1 MTTLE
6 STLTIALMSA
16 LGLGTMELYQIVEA
30 KGLAYNEA
38 VKIQTQCY
46 KDKDFKCESA
56 INKFKEIA
64 KAENSLLVSVKTST

>member
-6 STLTIALMSA
+6 STLAITFASA
-16 LGLGTMELYQIVEA
+16 LSLGVLELYQIVEA

-56 INKFKEIA
+56 IKKFKEI
-64 KAENSLLVSVKTST
+64 NQ